1 MLKQKEVR
9 KEAGE
14 PTGSNL
20 QIWDQL
26 RRDQTLKANVR
37 GQWGNKLIEVFAVR
51 HWREH
56 KERQSLI
63 NRWDNWI
70 IDNLLKQCPN

>member
-37 GQWGNKLIEVFAVR
+37 GQWANKLIEVFAVTGVNIKR
-51 HWREH
+51 DRASSTAGITG
-56 KERQSLI
+56 SLI
-63 NRWDNWI
+63 I
-70 IDNLLKQCPN
+70 F

>member
-26 RRDQTLKANVR
+26 RRAQTLKANVR
-37 GQWGNKLIEVFAVR
+37 GQWGNKLIEVFAVTGVNIKR
-51 HWREH
+51 DRASSTAGITG
-56 KERQSLI
+56 SLI
-63 NRWDNWI
+63 I
-70 IDNLLKQCPN
+70 F

>member
-26 RRDQTLKANVR
+26 KREQTLKAKVR
-37 GQWGNKLIEVFAVR
+37 GQWGNKLIEVFAFTGVNIKR
-51 HWREH
+51 DRASSTAGITG
-56 KERQSLI
+56 SLI
-63 NRWDNWI
+63 I
-70 IDNLLKQCPN
+70 F